1 MYSVYV
7 QISDKKKKKISAKAT
22 ISTSLRALNFP
33 FHDNTSAAVEH

>member
-7 QISDKKKKKISAKAT
+7 QISDKKKKISVKAT
-22 ISTSLRALNFP
+22 ISTSLQALNFP